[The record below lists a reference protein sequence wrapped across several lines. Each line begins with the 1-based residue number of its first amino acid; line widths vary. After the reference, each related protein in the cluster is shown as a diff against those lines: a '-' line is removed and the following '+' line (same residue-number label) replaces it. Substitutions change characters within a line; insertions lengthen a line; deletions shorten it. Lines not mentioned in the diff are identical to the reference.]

1 MPDMIEDDA
10 ELKELLAPSTFSLEE
25 CRARSREARSPEE
38 LSLLLIGEKRVKEA
52 RAKRARL
59 GRPALEPSLLQAQIQ
74 KGKEA
79 AERLRATADERR
91 DLRKS
96 WARASLGSS
105 GSAAEWY
112 LRSLTCS
119 DRSPAGAQEQGQP
132 RLDLKSIKSFNKRYS
147 MNSARSSASSVCALV
162 PSQKKTESLAPSAP
176 SSSQCT
182 SVPIASMSTLA
193 STLVD

>member
-1 MPDMIEDDA
+1 MTGDDV
-10 ELKELLAPSTFSLEE
+10 ELVKLLAPSTFSLEQ

-52 RAKRARL
+52 LAKRARL
-59 GRPALEPSLLQAQIQ
+59 GKPSAEPSLLQARIQ

-96 WARASLGSS
+96 WARSSLGSAE
-105 GSAAEWY
+105 SAAEWY
-112 LRSLTCS
+112 LRSLTMS
-119 DRSPAGAQEQGQP
+119 DQSPAGAQQQSQP

-147 MNSARSSASSVCALV
+147 MNSARSTASSVCALV
-162 PSQKKTESLAPSAP
+162 PSQKKTEDLAPSVP

-182 SVPIASMSTLA
+182 ALPISNMSTVA
-193 STLVD
+193 TTSID